1 MAIEIIPVILAGEGE
16 SFRPAADRLV
26 SGDPV
31 QQAWNAYSDPAE
43 RFHVGHWSST
53 PGVWR
58 VRYTE
63 SELCVLTAGRVELVS
78 DSGARTSFA
87 KGDAFVVPSGFSGT
101 WAVLED
107 CTKIYAIYIPR
118 A

>member
-1 MAIEIIPVILAGEGE
+1 MSTAIIPVIIAGEGD
-16 SFRPAADRLV
+16 SSAPAADRLV
-26 SGDPV
+26 SGEPV
-31 QQAWNAYSDPAE
+31 QRVWNAYSDPAE
-43 RFHVGHWSST
+43 QFHVGHWSST
-53 PGVWR
+53 RGVWR

-78 DSGARTSFA
+78 DSGERASFA
-87 KGDAFVVPSGFSGT
+87 KGDAFVVPSGYSGT

-118 A
+118 T

>member
-1 MAIEIIPVILAGEGE
+1 MSTAIIPVILAGEGE
-16 SFRPAADRLV
+16 ISRPATDRLV
-26 SGDPV
+26 SGEPV
-31 QQAWNAYSDPAE
+31 QRVWNAYSDPAE
-43 RFHVGHWSST
+43 HFHVGHWSST
-53 PGVWR
+53 RGVWR

-63 SELCVLTAGRVELVS
+63 SELCVLIVGRVELVS
-78 DSGARTSFA
+78 DSGVRTSFA

-118 A
+118 T

>member
-1 MAIEIIPVILAGEGE
+1 MAMEIIPVTLAGEGE
-16 SFRPAADRLV
+16 PSRPAADRLV

-31 QQAWNAYSDPAE
+31 QHAWNAYSDPAE
-43 RFHVGHWSST
+43 CFHVGHWSST
-53 PGVWR
+53 RGVWR

-63 SELCVLTAGRVELVS
+63 SELCVLIAGRVELVS
-78 DSGARTSFA
+78 DSGTRMCFA